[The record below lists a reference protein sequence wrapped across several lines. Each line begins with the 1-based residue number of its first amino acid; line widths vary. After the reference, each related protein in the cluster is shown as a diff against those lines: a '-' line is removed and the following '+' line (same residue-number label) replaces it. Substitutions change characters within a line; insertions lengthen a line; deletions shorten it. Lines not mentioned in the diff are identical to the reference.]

1 MSGIGDTGHLIIGD
15 RGDLILGDRGDL
27 REMCTKYRLYDHEV

>member
-1 MSGIGDTGHLIIGD
+1 MSGIGDRGDLIIGD
-15 RGDLILGDRGDL
+15 RGDLIIGDRGDL

>member
-1 MSGIGDTGHLIIGD
+1 MSGIGDRGDLIIGD